1 MVNKPHLNLHQL
13 QEFLNSSVIDLP
25 FKPHEDGFVFETS
38 DAVITIRI
46 AAPSVLQIRGR
57 WRGIAQDFTSFEALA
72 QQVRNC
78 NRMHPIPKAY
88 LEHVDHYQY
97 QLCAEANSLITDG
110 STGTHIIHT
119 LERNMPLMVAFFANV
134 SRELGNKLED
144 PTANAGTGTHAPTVT
159 TFGTDTPSGKWN
171 ETHPSGGEVNQVL
184 GQTGPLQRGTV
195 GTEPG
200 GAETIGTEP
209 DASVMNAG
217 IGEVSMGARIYPV
230 PNLRVEQSN
239 PRTRDRV
246 EQSNPRTRDR
256 VEQRNSHAQGRTN
269 PQVVTEQTRTP
280 VTLARIS
287 HAAEDLG
294 GLFTL
299 IGPNI
304 GCVELNGSS
313 FAISLCPATNFMS
326 MRLVWHTQLA
336 PAEKYEPAIFTS
348 ADAWNRK
355 EFFPTVYTCPNEN
368 GVKVVA
374 NYVADVGA
382 NMTNSQLQTHLVV
395 GMSQTYE
402 AIDFV
407 RNTVWWVFK
416 KDRAQSHGWMGSC
429 EIEGPEHGCC

>member
-25 FKPHEDGFVFETS
+25 FKPHEDGFVFEAS
-38 DAVITIRI
+38 HAVITIRI

-57 WRGIAQDFTSFEALA
+57 WRGIAQDPTSFEALA
-72 QQVRNC
+72 QQVRKC

-110 STGTHIIHT
+110 TTGTHIIHT

-134 SRELGNKLED
+134 SRELEE
-144 PTANAGTGTHAPTVT
+144 PTADAGTGTHAPTVT
-159 TFGTDTPSGKWN
+159 TFGTDTPSGKWH
-171 ETHPSGGEVNQVL
+171 ETNPSGGEVNQAL
-184 GQTGPLQRGTV
+184 GQTCPLQRGTV

-200 GAETIGTEP
+200 AEETIETEPCGEETIGTEP
-209 DASVMNAG
+209 GAGMMNAG
-217 IGEVSMGARIYPV
+217 IGEVSKSARIYPV
-230 PNLRVEQSN
+230 PNLRVEQ
-239 PRTRDRV
+239 
-246 EQSNPRTRDR
+246 
-256 VEQRNSHAQGRTN
+256 RNSHARGRAN

-326 MRLVWHTQLA
+326 MRLVWHTGLA

-374 NYVADVGA
+374 NYVADVGVE
-382 NMTNSQLQTHLVV
+382 MTNSQLQTHLVV

-416 KDRAQSHGWMGSC
+416 KDRAQSHGWMGTC
-429 EIEGPEHGCC
+429 EIGDTEHGCC